1 MDPSILVQ
9 ETIRNSQCVQGAV
22 VMEAVRPSLEKT
34 SVKNGRFI
42 MIGIL
47 AGINSGQ
54 RPLMNTSEESTIYK
68 TILHPA
74 VTSFTYPSSSTQG
87 ETPRRRH
94 HAVPEEQRGPVQRL
108 CDSVPESQAA
118 CGNEQGRDD
127 QQVESR
133 LRLED
138 SRVLLAAPI
147 GVAVYEPSAEPG
159 SDEVSDQTWND
170 EGAENVEGED
180 PSKGYGVAESR
191 IEYRRVH
198 NQWERSEE
206 ELHIVFLRMGSL
218 LERSTPGSI
227 SFDRELRVF
236 STGAPAPSSFDE
248 CDGDGG
254 SLLLPIG
261 VPCGV

>member
-1 MDPSILVQ
+1 ML
-9 ETIRNSQCVQGAV
+9 
-22 VMEAVRPSLEKT
+22 MRPW
-34 SVKNGRFI
+34 I
-42 MIGIL
+42 
-47 AGINSGQ
+47 
-54 RPLMNTSEESTIYK
+54 
-68 TILHPA
+68 
-74 VTSFTYPSSSTQG
+74 
-87 ETPRRRH
+87 
-94 HAVPEEQRGPVQRL
+94 
-108 CDSVPESQAA
+108 D
-118 CGNEQGRDD
+118 
-127 QQVESR
+127 
-133 LRLED
+133 
-138 SRVLLAAPI
+138 
-147 GVAVYEPSAEPG
+147 
-159 SDEVSDQTWND
+159 
-170 EGAENVEGED
+170 GED